1 MGYNCIVIYR
11 TLLPQIYLVIRYD
24 HSFLLVIYSMKLMH
38 ILSFCYILLRSQQNE
53 LLRLH

>member
-1 MGYNCIVIYR
+1 MEYNCIVIYR

-24 HSFLLVIYSMKLMH
+24 HSFLLVIYRMKLMH
-38 ILSFCYILLRSQQNE
+38 ILFFCYLLLRRQQNK